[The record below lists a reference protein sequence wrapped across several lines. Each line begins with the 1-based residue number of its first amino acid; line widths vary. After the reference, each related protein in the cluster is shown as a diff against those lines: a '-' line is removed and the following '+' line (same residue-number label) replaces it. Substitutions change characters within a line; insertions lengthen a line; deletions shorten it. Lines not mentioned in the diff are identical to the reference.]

1 MLNQRDSVLNGVA
14 WVLTERLASQGIT
27 FVLQIILARILMPE
41 QYGMIAMINVFIAI
55 ANVFVIVGFSAA
67 LIQKKDADELDFS
80 TLFYCSLAVGVVL
93 YALIYLASP
102 AIADFYNMP
111 ALSGITRI
119 YALSLIISTYNSI
132 QRSYVSRHMLFRKFF
147 FATSIGTFLSG
158 IIGISMAYTGFG
170 VWALVAQYL
179 SNIILNIVVLQ
190 FIVDWHP
197 RLMFSWQRAKS
208 LMKYGANICG
218 ATLIGT
224 ISLEIRQLLIG
235 KCYTAADLSFFNRSR
250 SIPYLIQTNV
260 SGVINTV
267 LFPAMS
273 NHSDS
278 PAVIKQMTR
287 RSMAVT
293 SYVMFFLMTMMAV
306 AAQSIIILLLT
317 EKWAPA
323 IPYMRLV
330 CVAYM
335 IDIVSNANMQA
346 LKASGR
352 ADVLFK
358 LEFIKKPAFLIF
370 VLIAVKISV
379 MAVAI
384 TLPLYS
390 IYAGLIN
397 MSPNRKVLGYGIRE
411 QLHDN
416 IKDGLTVQKMFLSIA
431 MAVAIMPFLFFE
443 MNEFV
448 RFSLQAIVG
457 TAVYVGGSLLFKVDS
472 YHYVVSILKEKISKR
487 NSIKDNGQN
496 Y

>member
-14 WVLTERLASQGIT
+14 WVLTERLVSQGIT

-411 QLHDN
+411 QLRD
-416 IKDGLTVQKMFLSIA
+416 LMPATFLSIA

-457 TAVYVGGSLLFKVDS
+457 TAVYVGGSLLFRVDS